1 MAVRQ
6 TASWLHR
13 AISRLRFRSTPA
25 TASPT
30 PPWSEELLD
39 RQALAHE
46 RDRLQRLINT
56 NSDWLWEVDA
66 QGRYTFVSEH
76 SRHLL
81 GYAPEQML
89 GRKPFDFMLPE
100 EAKRVG
106 AIFSGIAAGRQPFS
120 GLLNRN
126 RRIDGRIVVLETSG
140 IPLLAEDGTLL
151 GYRGID
157 RDVTEREE
165 RAARIDYMARHDA
178 LTGLSNRPEFL
189 SRLDA
194 RLASG
199 EAQPRTALV
208 LLDLDYFKDVNDRL
222 GHASGDAL
230 LRQLAQ
236 RLRDLLPPGSLGGRL
251 GGDEFAVMLADQD
264 VSDAME
270 TTAAIVGSL
279 AAPYALEGRQAVIGV
294 SAGLALA
301 PLHARDGANL
311 VRRADLALYH
321 AKHEGRGRVC
331 LYSAALEVSA
341 RAAEGLETALRRAV
355 AEEVIGALF
364 QPFYA
369 ARERRMLG
377 CAVLP
382 SWHCPEA
389 GPVAPEV
396 FLPLAERTGLIIPLG
411 ALLLRQA
418 CEAARQWPPALRVQ
432 VPASAV
438 QLRDPHF
445 PALVQDTLAAA
456 GLPPQRLRISV
467 TEAMLNEA
475 QDTAARTLC
484 KLRALG
490 VSVVLDSFGEG
501 ATSIATLLSFPFDRL
516 RLGGAPVRDVATEPA
531 ASVVRALAGL
541 ALRLGMAVDMVG
553 VQSPRQW
560 RAALEQGC
568 EEVQGELLC
577 PPRPAALVPEELFC
591 APAPLA

>member
-1 MAVRQ
+1 MRQ
-6 TASWLHR
+6 SGPWLR
-13 AISRLRFRSTPA
+13 RTLSRLRFRSAPA
-25 TASPT
+25 TASDT
-30 PPWSEELLD
+30 LPPAEELPDWRTLT
-39 RQALAHE
+39 HE

-56 NSDWLWEVDA
+56 NSDWLWEVDG

-76 SRHLL
+76 SRQLL

-89 GRKPFDFMLPE
+89 GHTPFDFMPPE
-100 EAKRVG
+100 EAARVG
-106 AIFSGIAAGRQPFS
+106 AIFGGIAARKEPFS

-126 RRIDGRIVVLETSG
+126 RRADGRVVILETSG
-140 IPLLAEDGTLL
+140 IPLLATDGSLL

-189 SRLDA
+189 SRLDE

-199 EAQPRTALV
+199 EVQPRTALV
-208 LLDLDYFKDVNDRL
+208 LLDLDYFKAVNDRL

-251 GGDEFAVMLADQD
+251 GGDEFAVMLAEQD
-264 VSDAME
+264 VSEAME
-270 TTAAIVGSL
+270 TVGAIVASL
-279 AAPYALEGRQAVIGV
+279 AAPYELEGRQAAIGV
-294 SAGLALA
+294 SAGMALA
-301 PLHARDGANL
+301 PLHARDGTTL
-311 VRRADLALYH
+311 LRRADLALYH
-321 AKHEGRGRVC
+321 AKNEGRGRVC
-331 LYSAALEVSA
+331 LYSAAQEVSA
-341 RAAEGLETALRRAV
+341 RAAQGLEAALRRAV

-382 SWHCPEA
+382 SWHCPEG

-445 PALVQDTLAAA
+445 PALVRDTLEAT
-456 GLPPQRLRISV
+456 GLAPHRLRISV

-475 QDTAARTLC
+475 QGAAKRALS

-490 VSVVLDSFGEG
+490 VSVALDDFGTD

-516 RLGGAPVRDVATEPA
+516 RLGGAPVRDVATEPS

-541 ALRLGMAVDMVG
+541 ALRMGMAVDMVG
-553 VQSPRQW
+553 VRSPQQW

-568 EEVQGELLC
+568 EEVQGDLLC
-577 PPRPAALVPEELFC
+577 QPRPAPLVLEELFC
-591 APAPLA
+591 APASLT

>member
-1 MAVRQ
+1 MQ
-6 TASWLHR
+6 HSGPWLRR
-13 AISRLRFRSTPA
+13 AFSRLRFRSTSATPLPA
-25 TASPT
+25 PPSP
-30 PPWSEELLD
+30 EELPD
-39 RQALAHE
+39 RQALARE

-66 QGRYTFVSEH
+66 QGRYVFVSEH

-89 GRKPFDFMLPE
+89 GHTPFDFMPPE
-100 EAKRVG
+100 EAARVG
-106 AIFSGIAAGRQPFS
+106 AIFGGIIAGKQPFS

-126 RRIDGRIVVLETSG
+126 RRADGRMVILETSG

-178 LTGLSNRPEFL
+178 LTGLGNRPEFL

-194 RLASG
+194 RMASG
-199 EAQPRTALV
+199 EVQPRTAVV
-208 LLDLDYFKDVNDRL
+208 LLDLDFFKEVNDRL

-270 TTAAIVGSL
+270 TATAIVGSL
-279 AAPYALEGRQAVIGV
+279 AAPYELEGRQAVIGV

-301 PLHARDGANL
+301 PLHARDGATL
-311 VRRADLALYH
+311 LRRADLALYH
-321 AKHEGRGRVC
+321 AKHQGRGRVC

-382 SWHCPEA
+382 SWHCAEA

-396 FLPLAERTGLIIPLG
+396 FLPLAEKTGLIIPLG

-445 PALVQDTLAAA
+445 PALVEDTLQAS
-456 GLPPQRLRISV
+456 GLAPHRLRISV

-475 QDTAARTLC
+475 QGAAARTLC

-490 VSVVLDSFGEG
+490 VSVALDSFGDS
-501 ATSIATLLSFPFDRL
+501 AMAVTTLLSFPFDRL
-516 RLGGAPVRDVATEPA
+516 RLGGAPVRSVATEPS
-531 ASVVRALAGL
+531 ASVARALTGL

-553 VQSPRQW
+553 VQSPQQW
-560 RAALEQGC
+560 RAALELGC

-577 PPRPAALVPEELFC
+577 APRAAPLVLEELFC

>member
-1 MAVRQ
+1 MRQ
-6 TASWLHR
+6 SGPWLR
-13 AISRLRFRSTPA
+13 CTISRLRFRSAPA
-25 TASPT
+25 KAAPT
-30 PPWSEELLD
+30 PPPTEELPD
-39 RQALAHE
+39 RLTLAHE

-76 SRHLL
+76 SRQLL

-89 GRKPFDFMLPE
+89 GHTPFDFMLPE
-100 EAKRVG
+100 EATRIG
-106 AIFSGIAAGRQPFS
+106 ALFGGIAASKQPFS

-126 RRIDGRIVVLETSG
+126 RRADGRVVILETSG

-178 LTGLSNRPEFL
+178 LTGLSNRPEFM

-194 RLASG
+194 RMASG
-199 EAQPRTALV
+199 EVQPRTALV
-208 LLDLDYFKDVNDRL
+208 LLDLDYFKEVNDRL

-236 RLRDLLPPGSLGGRL
+236 RLRDLLPPGSIGGRL

-270 TTAAIVGSL
+270 TANAIVGSL
-279 AAPYALEGRQAVIGV
+279 ALPYELEGRQAVIGV

-301 PLHARDGANL
+301 PLHARDAGAL
-311 VRRADLALYH
+311 LRRADLALYH
-321 AKHEGRGRVC
+321 AKREGRGRVC
-331 LYSAALEVSA
+331 LYSPALEVSA
-341 RAAEGLETALRRAV
+341 RAAEGLEVALRRAV
-355 AEEVIGALF
+355 AEEVTGVLF

-369 ARERRMLG
+369 ARDRRMLG
-377 CAVLP
+377 CVVLP

-445 PALVQDTLAAA
+445 PALVRDTLQAA
-456 GLPPQRLRISV
+456 GLAPHRLRISV
-467 TEAMLNEA
+467 TEPMLNEA
-475 QDTAARTLC
+475 QGAAARTLC

-490 VSVVLDSFGEG
+490 VSVALDNFGAD
-501 ATSIATLLSFPFDRL
+501 ATAIATLLSFPFDRL
-516 RLGGAPVRDVATEPA
+516 RLGGTPVRDVATEPS

-553 VQSPRQW
+553 VQSPQQW
-560 RAALEQGC
+560 RAALELGC
-568 EEVQGELLC
+568 EEVQGDLLC
-577 PPRPAALVPEELFC
+577 LPREAPLVLEELFC